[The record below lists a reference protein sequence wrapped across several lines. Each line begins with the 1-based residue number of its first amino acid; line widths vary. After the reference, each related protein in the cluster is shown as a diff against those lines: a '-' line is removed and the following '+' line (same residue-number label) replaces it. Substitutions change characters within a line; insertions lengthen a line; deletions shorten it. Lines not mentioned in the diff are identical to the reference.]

1 MNYYTLYLFAH
12 HLEKYESEPLESYDP
27 TFIVDILFTN
37 LIVQK
42 IPKYMKLI
50 EIPMVQILALLQ
62 TKDASTI

>member
-1 MNYYTLYLFAH
+1 MG
-12 HLEKYESEPLESYDP
+12 KYESEPLESYDP

-50 EIPMVQILALLQ
+50 EVPMVQVLALLL
-62 TKDASTI
+62 TKDASAI